1 MTKTNVSR
9 KGGLARCFEPLPD
22 SLWALMEPLIPDPDD
37 EHPLGCHRKRVS
49 ARAVM
54 TGILFVLITGCQW
67 RALDATGICNGA
79 TAHRRFQE
87 WEAAGVFLR
96 FWEEGLFEYDR
107 VKGLKLEWLSMDGS
121 ITKAPLGGDATGP
134 SPVDRSN
141 GGTKRSLLVEEDGIP
156 IGVEIAAA
164 GKNDFRVFI
173 ETVVATPL
181 GPENLDGSNMCLD
194 KGYDY
199 PEIDGLCQA
208 FGFTAHTARKGE
220 AKHVMTKASHKAK
233 RWVVERTFSW
243 LNRFRALLIR
253 WAKKGENY
261 LAQLHLALGI
271 ITWQG
276 LLR

>member
-1 MTKTNVSR
+1 
-9 KGGLARCFEPLPD
+9 
-22 SLWALMEPLIPDPDD
+22 ME
-37 EHPLGCHRKRVS
+37 
-49 ARAVM
+49 
-54 TGILFVLITGCQW
+54 GILFVLITGCQW

-87 WEAAGVFLR
+87 WAASGVFKR

-134 SPVDRSN
+134 SPVDRAKI
-141 GGTKRSLLVEEDGIP
+141 GTKRSLLVEEDGIP
-156 IGVEIAAA
+156 ISVEIAEA
-164 GKNDFRVFI
+164 GKPDFRMFP
-173 ETVVATPL
+173 ETVDVTPL
-181 GPENLDGSNMCLD
+181 GPESLDGCNMCLD

-199 PEIDGLCQA
+199 PEVDGLCWA
-208 FGFTAHTARKGE
+208 FGFTAHTSRKGE
-220 AKHVMTKASHKAK
+220 DYPAAADAKHTAK

-243 LNRFRALLIR
+243 LNCFRALLIR

-271 ITWQG
+271 ITWEG